1 MLPDYFFD
9 DVRETACLKSCSEMK
24 MTFGFPF
31 VSDSGLAT
39 SFVKLYFKSSVY
51 VKKSVYSYRCILAD
65 SDYCPVQNVAALV
78 PDVACCVFIGEKIF
92 STSQSKT

>member
-1 MLPDYFFD
+1 MELKSQNRDQDLKVETILLSDYFFD

-51 VKKSVYSYRCILAD
+51 VKKSVYSYRFSLARFGIL
-65 SDYCPVQNVAALV
+65 SSS
-78 PDVACCVFIGEKIF
+78 E
-92 STSQSKT
+92 